1 MSRVNLCPNPAAKV
15 DLTGWSGS
23 ATAVRA
29 TDFPAYCP
37 RQTGVR
43 ASTGGFL
50 QSPAAP
56 CSAGDVFTVSF
67 YMHNGSDAFQ
77 FNRTVYIGYTRST
90 GGDTFPETFNT
101 AVLGDIGAVGR
112 ASFTTAA
119 APADATGIYVIW
131 DSLAAGLGMTAVLL
145 EKVSALDVY
154 GDGDVP
160 GWVWDGTAGGSSST
174 MVAETLF
181 SGQEPVTHNQY
192 DSTVYTLGSYITAAV
207 AGTITHIRRWSPNT
221 SSQPS
226 GATVKGALFDWS
238 TGTKLTPSTDG
249 AFTSGIQDWWDY
261 LELDTPIHVS
271 AGAQIAPAIRTE
283 AYASSN
289 GASTPWPITSGDL
302 SAASSA
308 GRFNDQDDLDPS
320 VVFPTSS
327 FNNAGYWVDVVFVP
341 DSGDVPAEGQAALG
355 LGLAVASTG
364 AAPAEGAAGVGIGLA
379 VASQGAARAEGQV
392 ALSLGLAVTS
402 TGARDS
408 LGAAALGLGLGVA
421 AAGHRLSQGAAALGL
436 RLAVAT
442 QGRNGQSGRPVSS
455 FPWAPRS
462 GSGFPWAP
470 RAVKSFQEVTE
481 P

>member
-1 MSRVNLCPNPAAKV
+1 MSRVNLCLNPAAKV
-15 DLTGWSGS
+15 NLTGWSGS
-23 ATAVRA
+23 ATPVRA

-43 ASTGGFL
+43 ASTSGFL
-50 QSPAAP
+50 QSAAAP

-67 YMHNGSDAFQ
+67 YMHNGSSAFQ

-101 AVLGDIGAVGR
+101 AVLGDIGNVIR
-112 ASFTTAA
+112 TSFTTAA
-119 APADATGIYVIW
+119 APANATGIYVIW
-131 DSLAAGLGMTAVLL
+131 DSLAVGLGMTAVLL
-145 EKVSALDVY
+145 EKASALDAY

-160 GWVWDGTAGGSSST
+160 GWTWDGSAGNSSST

-181 SGQEPVTHNQY
+181 TGQEPVTHNQY
-192 DSTVYTLGSYITAAV
+192 DGTVYSLGSYITAAV
-207 AGTITHIRRWSPNT
+207 AGTVTHIRRWSPNT

-261 LELDTPIHVS
+261 LELDPPIHVS

-289 GASTPWPITSGDL
+289 GAATPWPITSGDL
-302 SAASSA
+302 SAESGA

-320 VVFPTSS
+320 VVFPTSA

-341 DSGDVPAEGQAALG
+341 DSGDTPAQGQAALG
-355 LGLAVASTG
+355 LGLAVA
-364 AAPAEGAAGVGIGLA
+364 AAGSADHQGTTDTGLALA
-379 VASQGAARAEGQV
+379 VAASGAARHEGAV
-392 ALSLGLAVTS
+392 ALSLGLGVAAS
-402 TGARDS
+402 GARDS
-408 LGAAALGLGLGVA
+408 IGAAALGLGLDVA
-421 AAGHRLSQGAAALGL
+421 AAGHRLSLGAAALGL

-455 FPWAPRS
+455 FPWAPHS